1 MIKVISCG
9 IVWHGMQNDRRTIR
23 KENNSSQHPQ
33 KEPEKFCNEFETLV
47 RVLRTT
53 LSEAGVAVEL
63 RAHSP
68 HNGELQKECMTRL
81 SRANFHRVVQHDGG

>member
-1 MIKVISCG
+1 MVISCG
-9 IVWHGMQNDRRTIR
+9 IAWHGMQNDRRTIR
-23 KENNSSQHPQ
+23 KKNNSSQHPQ

-53 LSEAGVAVEL
+53 LPEAGVAVER

-68 HNGELQKECMTRL
+68 RRGELLKECMGSP

>member
-1 MIKVISCG
+1 MVISCG
-9 IVWHGMQNDRRTIR
+9 IAWHGMQNDRRTIR
-23 KENNSSQHPQ
+23 KKNNSSQHPQ

-53 LSEAGVAVEL
+53 LPEAGVAVER

-68 HNGELQKECMTRL
+68 RRGELLKECMG
-81 SRANFHRVVQHDGG
+81 SPIRADFHRVVQHDAG